1 MGCLFERCDCCC
13 IGVVGSAVKQ
23 KSVGMRMV
31 VVGGYPD
38 LLTSSDNGAN
48 MSMKLSSVFG
58 LLDSITSKGH
68 YSPIGIVAN
77 SNLVFIL

>member
-1 MGCLFERCDCCC
+1 
-13 IGVVGSAVKQ
+13 
-23 KSVGMRMV
+23 MRMV

-38 LLTSSDNGAN
+38 LLTSSDNGDN
-48 MSMKLSSVFG
+48 MSMKLSSVVG

-77 SNLVFIL
+77 SNLVFSH